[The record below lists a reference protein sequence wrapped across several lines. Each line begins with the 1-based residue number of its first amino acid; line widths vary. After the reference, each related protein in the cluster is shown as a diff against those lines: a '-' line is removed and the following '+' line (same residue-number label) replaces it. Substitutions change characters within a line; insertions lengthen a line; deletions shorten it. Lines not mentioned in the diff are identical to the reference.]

1 MRLIHAL
8 SVILLL
14 AFFAA
19 SVVLAFLA
27 IHNLAFAII
36 FGAINIIGATFP
48 PTPKLIDAPNPF
60 AYSSL
65 AIGIIGN
72 VILTILFTSIFYQ
85 LLSNVSI
92 AEWLASQKIKRMK
105 SHIIITPINGISQEL
120 ARKLAENKIQYVLI
134 DPDRRKV
141 RHAIRSGFV
150 ALFGDAAEAN
160 CLSKAKVSA
169 SSCAFTLYEEDL
181 RNVFT
186 TLAIKNANS
195 KCSVISRIKR
205 LEDIPKLEH
214 AGARRIILPEA
225 AVGEALASYILSKY

>member
-1 MRLIHAL
+1 MLF
-8 SVILLL
+8 

-19 SVVLAFLA
+19 SVLLAFLA
-27 IHNLAFAII
+27 IHNLVFALI
-36 FGAINIIGATFP
+36 FGAVNILGATFP

-72 VILTILFTSIFYQ
+72 VVLTILFTSIFYQ

-92 AEWLASQKIKRMK
+92 AEWFSNLKIRRMK
-105 SHIIITPINGISQEL
+105 SPIIITPINGISQEL
-120 ARKLAENKIQYVLI
+120 ARKFAQNKIGYVLI
-134 DPDRRKV
+134 DSDRRKV
-141 RHAIRSGFV
+141 RRAIRSGFV
-150 ALFGDAAEAN
+150 ALFGDAADAS
-160 CLSKAKVSA
+160 CLKKAKVGESNY
-169 SSCAFTLYEEDL
+169 AFTLYEEDL

-195 KCSVISRIKR
+195 KCSVVSRIKR

-225 AVGEALASYILSKY
+225 AVGEELANYIISKY